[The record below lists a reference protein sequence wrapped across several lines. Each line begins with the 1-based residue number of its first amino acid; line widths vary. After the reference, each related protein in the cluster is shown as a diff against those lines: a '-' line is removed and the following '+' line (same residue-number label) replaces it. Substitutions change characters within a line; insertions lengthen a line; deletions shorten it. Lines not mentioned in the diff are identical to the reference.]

1 MCNILLIVYNII
13 LIKLAILL
21 LPVILIA
28 FIIQPKFRAGFWE
41 KIGFYSF
48 DKNVKT
54 TVFHAVSVGET
65 NAIKEL
71 VKQYKEKNP
80 DEHIIVTTTT
90 KTGQE
95 IAQKSFSQIADKV
108 TYFPYD
114 FFFSVISFLVVF
126 RPEKIVIAETE
137 IWPSF
142 VILSKLF
149 GVKVYTVNGRISPH
163 SYNGYKKIKISAAN
177 TRAELNVIFEKHL
190 NLND

>member
-1 MCNILLIVYNII
+1 MMCNILLLIYNII
-13 LIKLAILL
+13 LIKLAIVL

-80 DEHIIVTTTT
+80 DERHQVTL
-90 KTGQE
+90 
-95 IAQKSFSQIADKV
+95 
-108 TYFPYD
+108 
-114 FFFSVISFLVVF
+114 LV
-126 RPEKIVIAETE
+126 K
-137 IWPSF
+137 
-142 VILSKLF
+142 
-149 GVKVYTVNGRISPH
+149 
-163 SYNGYKKIKISAAN
+163 
-177 TRAELNVIFEKHL
+177 
-190 NLND
+190 